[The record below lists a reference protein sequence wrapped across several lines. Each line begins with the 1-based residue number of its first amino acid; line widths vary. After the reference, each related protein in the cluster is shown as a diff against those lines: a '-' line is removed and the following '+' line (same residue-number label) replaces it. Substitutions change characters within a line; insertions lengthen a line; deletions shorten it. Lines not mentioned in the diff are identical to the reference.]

1 MLQSDRNYCAR
12 IDVALYAHRG
22 QWVSLPRGAWQCI
35 SNCPSCK
42 VLYHLIK
49 AEAGPETTDR
59 DINCGACGAPFP
71 GREESFV
78 PQVLSVRG
86 NRCVLIHLCVE
97 ALSGAK
103 QQRPTSL
110 RRLSLRDLTNART
123 HNYRAESP
131 SL

>member
-49 AEAGPETTDR
+49 AEAGPEPLIVTSTV
-59 DINCGACGAPFP
+59 APVVRRFP
-71 GREESFV
+71 VGKKAS
-78 PQVLSVRG
+78 
-86 NRCVLIHLCVE
+86 
-97 ALSGAK
+97 
-103 QQRPTSL
+103 SL
-110 RRLSLRDLTNART
+110 KYFLF
-123 HNYRAESP
+123 AEIAAS
-131 SL
+131 